1 VLLCRV
7 VQKLSGQQFDVRDVS
22 AHLQDRVV
30 LFGLFVVERVGVRA
44 PHVLL
49 PDDPGS
55 DSAIPQDVGQRADV
69 GERVEVILGLV
80 QSVHAV
86 LVRRH
91 PSQQRRTATIAIF
104 NRFEQFRDLPWGAT
118 AHRGVSVVE
127 NQTFLGQRVQIRRLA
142 DLVPVHSH
150 FEAPIVGLN
159 NFRSNFAPPP

>member
-30 LFGLFVVERVGVRA
+30 LFGLFVVERVGVRG

-91 PSQQRRTATIAIF
+91 PSQQRRTA
-104 NRFEQFRDLPWGAT
+104 WGTT

>member
-7 VQKLSGQQFDVRDVS
+7 VQKLSGQQFDVCDVS

-30 LFGLFVVERVGVRA
+30 LFGLFVVERVGVRG

-55 DSAIPQDVGQRADV
+55 DSVIPQDVGQRADIR
-69 GERVEVILGLV
+69 ERVEVILGLV

-91 PSQQRRTATIAIF
+91 PSQQRRTT
-104 NRFEQFRDLPWGAT
+104 WGAT